1 MEPLPRGANFQ
12 RTKLLWEIGLHIA
25 GDPKTPYYG
34 PRDMCISVGSGSA
47 ENFKPKLRMSTGSPI
62 LAHAVCRGDLEMS
75 MVNPSGFLTQAYRGT
90 GLFPQPLPVRI
101 LANYPSW
108 DRYVHLIHPRT
119 GLEIAGRDQRTR
131 SIRCGSPSAKMLPIR
146 PGSCWTKRWRY
157 TASLWPISNPGAAA
171 SNSTAGR
178 ATSGA

>member
-12 RTKLLWEIGLHIA
+12 RAKLLWEIGLHIA

-75 MVNPSGFLTQAYRGT
+75 MVNPSG
-90 GLFPQPLPVRI
+90 
-101 LANYPSW
+101 S
-108 DRYVHLIHPRT
+108 PR
-119 GLEIAGRDQRTR
+119 RTAAPDY
-131 SIRCGSPSAKMLPIR
+131 SPSLYRFGCSRTTR
-146 PGSCWTKRWRY
+146 PGIVMFT
-157 TASLWPISNPGAAA
+157 
-171 SNSTAGR
+171 
-178 ATSGA
+178 

>member
-12 RTKLLWEIGLHIA
+12 RAKLLWEIGLHIA
-25 GDPKTPYYG
+25 GDPKTPYFG

-90 GLFPQPLPVRI
+90 GLFPQPLPVRV

-119 GLEIAGRDQRTR
+119 GLKSLAEIKEKKYPLRL
-131 SIRCGSPSAKMLPIR
+131 SIREDATTR
-146 PGSCWTKRWRY
+146 PTAIARW
-157 TASLWPISNPGAAA
+157 
-171 SNSTAGR
+171 
-178 ATSGA
+178 